1 MSGVSSGEFQV
12 AADQL
17 EATASAFEDA
27 AADWA
32 GLLTDMSGWALAADA
47 LGFLGQQAGVVHEYN
62 AALAVVQGKTA
73 NSEASLQQ
81 AADELRNSARTYDAT
96 ESSIQD
102 GFTRMASDIPEGPG
116 RK

>member
-1 MSGVSSGEFQV
+1 MSEVPSGDFQV

-17 EATASAFEDA
+17 EGTANAFEDA

-32 GLLTDMSGWALAADA
+32 RLFTDMSGWALADDA
-47 LGFLGQQAGVVHEYN
+47 LGFLSQPAGVIQEYN
-62 AALAVVQGKTA
+62 AALAVIQGKTA
-73 NSEASLQQ
+73 NSTASLQQ
-81 AADELRNSARTYDAT
+81 AADELRNSARTYNSA

-116 RK
+116 RR